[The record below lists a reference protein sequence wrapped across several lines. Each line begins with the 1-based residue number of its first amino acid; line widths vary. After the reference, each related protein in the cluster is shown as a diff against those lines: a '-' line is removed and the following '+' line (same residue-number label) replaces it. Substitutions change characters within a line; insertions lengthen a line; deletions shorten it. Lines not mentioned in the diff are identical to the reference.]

1 MPWNCEQVEARLSDY
16 IDRLLEPAERNAL
29 EEHARAC
36 VRCAPLVA
44 DVARLVTQ
52 LHSLEPLEAPP
63 RLVFTILD
71 RTLGPRE
78 KPKVWAAWLGGLRT
92 LWHPR
97 FVYGAVSVLIT
108 AVVLFQALG
117 LQWHKPAL
125 SDLNPVH
132 VYRAMDRRAHL
143 LYARGARFVTDLRVV
158 YEIQSRLR
166 PEAEPQPPPEP
177 KSGPGQSNGPRLNSP
192 RRLDR
197 AYDANRNLEVLAFIL
212 SASAGRS
219 N

>member
-1 MPWNCEQVEARLSDY
+1 MPWSCEQVEARLSDY
-16 IDRLLEPAERNAL
+16 VDRLLGPAEREAL
-29 EEHARAC
+29 EQHARGCA
-36 VRCAPLVA
+36 RCAALLAGVT
-44 DVARLVTQ
+44 RLVTQ

-63 RLVFTILD
+63 RLVYTILD
-71 RTLGPRE
+71 RTLGSRE
-78 KPKVWAAWLGGLRT
+78 KTKAAWLGGLRT

-117 LQWHKPAL
+117 FQWHKPTL

-132 VYRAMDRRAHL
+132 MYRAMDRRAHL

-166 PEAEPQPPPEP
+166 LESEPQPPPEP

-197 AYDANRNLEVLAFIL
+197 AYDANRNLEVMACIL